1 MRGKPKLS
9 SILLLIGLVAALL
22 LAFNL
27 WSSNQDLKNKNH
39 RLSNTIEQMETVAS
53 EEKELFT
60 KTESFLTDS
69 MQGKS
74 MDYFSERYK
83 KEAQEIIDSED
94 IHQDGAIS
102 EMKEIDVFNISVR
115 KQDKEVRVYAIYKV
129 TLTGIEGEFVKP
141 GDQSVLF
148 LMSTIDWVKEN
159 GEYKVNNHTLEPLNS
174 GEQVVKNITS

>member
-1 MRGKPKLS
+1 MIQKKLP
-9 SILLLIGLVAALL
+9 
-22 LAFNL
+22 
-27 WSSNQDLKNKNH
+27 
-39 RLSNTIEQMETVAS
+39 
-53 EEKELFT
+53 
-60 KTESFLTDS
+60 
-69 MQGKS
+69 
-74 MDYFSERYK
+74 
-83 KEAQEIIDSED
+83 
-94 IHQDGAIS
+94 QDGAIS

-174 GEQVVKNITS
+174 AEQVVKNITS